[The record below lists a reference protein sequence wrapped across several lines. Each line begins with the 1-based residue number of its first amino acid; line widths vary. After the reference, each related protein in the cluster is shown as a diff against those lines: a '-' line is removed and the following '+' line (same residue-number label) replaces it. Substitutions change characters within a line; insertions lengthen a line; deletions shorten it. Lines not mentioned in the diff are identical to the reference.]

1 MSRMNRMRGT
11 RMTEASPEKSMKIK
25 VERVLAELNRQRG
38 DLDKDLTDVEYFAI
52 HHAFCFISYKM
63 GEFQKYLDEVVK
75 PGEHP

>member
-1 MSRMNRMRGT
+1 MRYSKRTTMTPLVCTT
-11 RMTEASPEKSMKIK
+11 RLMIICIVRFITRRAATELMKSQD
-25 VERVLAELNRQRG
+25 N
-38 DLDKDLTDVEYFAI
+38 FAI

>member
-1 MSRMNRMRGT
+1 
-11 RMTEASPEKSMKIK
+11 MTEASPEKSMKIK

>member
-1 MSRMNRMRGT
+1 
-11 RMTEASPEKSMKIK
+11 MTEAAPEKSMKIK